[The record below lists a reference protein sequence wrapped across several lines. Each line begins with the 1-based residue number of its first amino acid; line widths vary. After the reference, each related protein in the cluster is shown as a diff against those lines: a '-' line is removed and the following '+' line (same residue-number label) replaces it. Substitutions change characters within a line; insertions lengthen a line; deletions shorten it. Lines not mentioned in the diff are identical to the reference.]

1 MSMIVDFLK
10 KVFHENFIVDNRE
23 PISVFEIPY
32 VDGRFALHGPC
43 LGPWKQL
50 LIFGLLQSGIQIVL
64 ACFIYKFIVQRRGT
78 IESYILG
85 WGFVIPFALYIPFPL
100 LDLFDI
106 RYVVVILF

>member
-50 LIFGLLQSGIQIVL
+50 FIFGLLQSGIQIVL